1 MNSLPLLITE
11 DLIPTRNYVQ
21 DVAKV
26 LGSLQRA
33 YIEPNDHDWHHGLTV
48 SMRGISTQQMIIA
61 GQPIRATIDLVKH
74 KVRLGNTNWLLEEF
88 AAPEILNNIKVWLVA
103 HGQSAELEQPEFTSD
118 IRQFDGIQAARY
130 AETLWW
136 LEQRFK
142 NIKNDL
148 NGGLTSPILLYPHHF
163 DLAFSWFPHDDDQ
176 QLTMGFSTGDE
187 SVRDPYLYITAYPE
201 PAGFS
206 GAILAYSRLQVA
218 QEPSIVLDDFA
229 ALLMEV

>member
-1 MNSLPLLITE
+1 MSNLPLLITE
-11 DLIPTRNYVQ
+11 DLIPTRNYLQ

-33 YIEPNDHDWHHGLTV
+33 FIEPSDHDWHHGLEV
-48 SMRGISTQQMIIA
+48 SMRGISTQEMVIG

-88 AAPEILNNIKVWLVA
+88 AGPEILNNLKVWLVA
-103 HGQSAELEQPEFTSD
+103 HGQSAELEQPEFTTE
-118 IRQFDGIQAARY
+118 IKHFDSQQATRY
-130 AETLWW
+130 AEALWW

-142 NIKNDL
+142 ATKNIL
-148 NGGLTSPILLYPHHF
+148 EGGITSPILLYPHHF
-163 DLAFSWFPHDDDQ
+163 DMAFSWFPHDDDQ

-206 GAILAYSRLQVA
+206 GAILSYATLQVA
-218 QEPSIVLDDFA
+218 ADPDAALDEFA
-229 ALLMEV
+229 ALLVEV